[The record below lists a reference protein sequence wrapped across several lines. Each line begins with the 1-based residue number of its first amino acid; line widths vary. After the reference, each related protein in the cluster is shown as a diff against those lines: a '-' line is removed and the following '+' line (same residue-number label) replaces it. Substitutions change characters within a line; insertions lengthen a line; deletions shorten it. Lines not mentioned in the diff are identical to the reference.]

1 MHGKSLICLAVLLA
15 ACGHDSPDPTP
26 PRVDSAPVIPPLA
39 STLVVPV
46 RGMSVRPVCLPE
58 ALHSVSPWRT
68 T

>member
-46 RGMSVRPVCLPE
+46 SVPL
-58 ALHSVSPWRT
+58 SDI
-68 T
+68 